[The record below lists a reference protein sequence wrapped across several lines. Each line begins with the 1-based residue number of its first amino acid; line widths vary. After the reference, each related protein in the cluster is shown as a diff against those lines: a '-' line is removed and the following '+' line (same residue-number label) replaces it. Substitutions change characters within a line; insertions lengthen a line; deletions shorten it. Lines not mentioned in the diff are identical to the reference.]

1 MFALIEEVHKYLHG
15 GKLSPDMLMVESDVM
30 KLEEYANKITGLI
43 HDKDDVEAWV
53 ISKIAKAEQTIANVK
68 HTLEVTYPKRFA
80 HGGEVIKHDGEII
93 HMMLHHIGKYAT
105 KMLVAIRSGK
115 IHIDEWMKHELAIA
129 GSDIDSVY
137 HYLDTFHKQKKEA
150 GGNMDMEEDYFEADE
165 YAKGGAVGKY
175 KVGDEVEEEGLYPNI
190 SKYKNYASVSE
201 LNGKKVYNSRLEL
214 YGYINDDDIAN
225 WGKIAS
231 EIFVVKEKGSDKG
244 HYWDKEDVCI
254 VDDDKFAKGGKIG
267 KAKLEKELHK
277 LIRELSSR
285 RLQTYMEGDTSDEEN
300 ARQKERST
308 KLARYY
314 EVFELLN
321 NYADGGSIKHHKHI
335 KTLTIELLEPTD
347 KGWKVMEKDPNGI
360 GKVKKGKI
368 SFYSNADIKDLFA
381 DKEGSEKFEDGGKVN
396 SPKYENYLTASSS
409 EIIRN
414 TLNKVNKILAEDE
427 DNAGFT
433 KVTLPSITY
442 IDKEKSIGA
451 DGLPHEWLVI
461 YYGDEDIAMINENEI
476 KKHDISNAKVKLI
489 ADYVKSN
496 ELVSKHIHKEHHKA
510 KKYELGD
517 MWSED
522 FDYDG
527 LLEAASKIGA
537 SMSLSDVEM
546 IFRSMEDVNY
556 HRLAKLLDTYI
567 KARKKTDNHKKRADS
582 LNYFRKML
590 KKFNEEYKKG
600 GKVIEAGRWVVYN
613 PETNEII
620 KNVGSHVTAKKEMY
634 KLWDTEKYNE
644 LGIMSYRRWSQE
656 NVFCEGGGV
665 GHYEDGGG
673 IISSFRLPAS
683 DTTPVGL
690 GGIPNYNTP
699 LDEWAL
705 HYDKGGSLYKSPSEY
720 KEELEVKSDEEI
732 ARLYSEEFGLNI
744 DDVLEDI
751 EDERDEYIRE
761 LVHDYK
767 TVLKS
772 KGEI

>member
-165 YAKGGAVGKY
+165 YADGGKIGKAKLEKPYYVVGRKKHEQLVDINELPMTKFDCERFVKEQGVEKHYADVAIIPYHGKKPINRYAKNRYADGGAVGKY

-277 LIRELSSR
+277 LIRELNSR

-308 KLARYY
+308 KMARYY
-314 EVFELLN
+314 EVLELLN
-321 NYADGGSIKHHKHI
+321 NYADGGAVVYVPNHATPSQRKKIAKVMHEFKHRQLKSHDHVVTDIKQAMAIAMSEAGLSYEKHAKSDTEYSFGGDLLNKAKHI
-335 KTLTIELLEPTD
+335 THA
-347 KGWKVMEKDPNGI
+347 G
-360 GKVKKGKI
+360 
-368 SFYSNADIKDLFA
+368 Y
-381 DKEGSEKFEDGGKVN
+381 
-396 SPKYENYLTASSS
+396 
-409 EIIRN
+409 
-414 TLNKVNKILAEDE
+414 NKA
-427 DNAGFT
+427 
-433 KVTLPSITY
+433 
-442 IDKEKSIGA
+442 
-451 DGLPHEWLVI
+451 H
-461 YYGDEDIAMINENEI
+461 
-476 KKHDISNAKVKLI
+476 
-489 ADYVKSN
+489 

-761 LVHDYK
+761 LVHIYK

>member
-165 YAKGGAVGKY
+165 YADGGAVVY
-175 KVGDEVEEEGLYPNI
+175 VPNHATP
-190 SKYKNYASVSE
+190 SQRK
-201 LNGKKVYNSRLEL
+201 
-214 YGYINDDDIAN
+214 
-225 WGKIAS
+225 KIAKVMHEFKHRQLKSHDHVVTDIKQAMAIAMS
-231 EIFVVKEKGSDKG
+231 EAGLSYEKHAKSDTE
-244 HYWDKEDVCI
+244 YS
-254 VDDDKFAKGGKIG
+254 FGGDLLN
-267 KAKLEKELHK
+267 KAK
-277 LIRELSSR
+277 
-285 RLQTYMEGDTSDEEN
+285 
-300 ARQKERST
+300 
-308 KLARYY
+308 
-314 EVFELLN
+314 
-321 NYADGGSIKHHKHI
+321 HI
-335 KTLTIELLEPTD
+335 AHA
-347 KGWKVMEKDPNGI
+347 G
-360 GKVKKGKI
+360 
-368 SFYSNADIKDLFA
+368 Y
-381 DKEGSEKFEDGGKVN
+381 
-396 SPKYENYLTASSS
+396 
-409 EIIRN
+409 
-414 TLNKVNKILAEDE
+414 NKA
-427 DNAGFT
+427 
-433 KVTLPSITY
+433 
-442 IDKEKSIGA
+442 
-451 DGLPHEWLVI
+451 H
-461 YYGDEDIAMINENEI
+461 
-476 KKHDISNAKVKLI
+476 
-489 ADYVKSN
+489 

-537 SMSLSDVEM
+537 SMRLSDVEM

-767 TVLKS
+767 TGLKS

>member
-150 GGNMDMEEDYFEADE
+150 GGNMDMEEGYFEAGEYAHGGEVKESYVDE
-165 YAKGGAVGKY
+165 YSFGG
-175 KVGDEVEEEGLYPNI
+175 N
-190 SKYKNYASVSE
+190 
-201 LNGKKVYNSRLEL
+201 
-214 YGYINDDDIAN
+214 
-225 WGKIAS
+225 
-231 EIFVVKEKGSDKG
+231 
-244 HYWDKEDVCI
+244 
-254 VDDDKFAKGGKIG
+254 
-267 KAKLEKELHK
+267 
-277 LIRELSSR
+277 
-285 RLQTYMEGDTSDEEN
+285 
-300 ARQKERST
+300 
-308 KLARYY
+308 
-314 EVFELLN
+314 LLN
-321 NYADGGSIKHHKHI
+321 
-335 KTLTIELLEPTD
+335 
-347 KGWKVMEKDPNGI
+347 
-360 GKVKKGKI
+360 KGKHVAHVG
-368 SFYSNADIKDLFA
+368 Y
-381 DKEGSEKFEDGGKVN
+381 
-396 SPKYENYLTASSS
+396 
-409 EIIRN
+409 
-414 TLNKVNKILAEDE
+414 NKVHELA
-427 DNAGFT
+427 
-433 KVTLPSITY
+433 
-442 IDKEKSIGA
+442 
-451 DGLPHEWLVI
+451 
-461 YYGDEDIAMINENEI
+461 
-476 KKHDISNAKVKLI
+476 
-489 ADYVKSN
+489 
-496 ELVSKHIHKEHHKA
+496 SKHTHKEHREP
-510 KKYELGD
+510 KKYKIGD

-537 SMSLSDVEM
+537 KTSLSDVEM
-546 IFRSMEDVNY
+546 IFNSMEDVNY
-556 HRLAKLLDTYI
+556 HSLAILLNTYI

-582 LNYFRKML
+582 LNYFKKML
-590 KKFNEEYKKG
+590 KKFNEEYKRG
-600 GKVIEAGRWVVYN
+600 GTVIESGRWVVYN

-620 KNVGSHVTAKKEMY
+620 KNVGSHVTAKKEMN
-634 KLWDTEKYNE
+634 KLWETKNYNE

-656 NVFCEGGGV
+656 NVFCEGGGL
-665 GHYEDGGG
+665 GHYEDGG

-683 DTTPVGL
+683 DTTPIGI

-720 KEELEVKSDEEI
+720 KEELEVKSDGEI